1 MGGKSAGRAAEASLV
16 KGTERAL
23 ALSEKLERQTEP
35 ARTIP
40 IQKYRQLIS
49 GDPEATTQ
57 ALAPQIQGIR
67 QQFGQARGSIERS
80 LPRGGTLEQARGDL
94 ARAEAGTV
102 GSLGPQ
108 LFQESL
114 ARLASLGVFGTQ
126 AGIGALGTSMQ
137 GGSALTNLSQVQG
150 RQGFGGFLGSALGGK

>member
-1 MGGKSAGRAAEASLV
+1 MGKKSTSRAAEAALTES
-16 KGTERAL
+16 TERAL
-23 ALSEKLERQTEP
+23 GLSEKLERQTEP

-40 IQKYRQLIS
+40 IQKYRQLVS

-67 QQFGQARGSIERS
+67 QQFGSARGSIERS

-126 AGIGALGTSMQ
+126 AGIGSLGTAMQ

-150 RQGFGGFLGSALGGK
+150 SQGFGGMMGSLMGGK

>member
-1 MGGKSAGRAAEASLV
+1 MGKKSSGRAAEAALTES
-16 KGTERAL
+16 TERAL
-23 ALSEKLERQTEP
+23 GLSEKLERQTEP

-40 IQKYRQLIS
+40 IQKYRQLVS
-49 GDPEATTQ
+49 GDPEVTTQ

-102 GSLGPQ
+102 GSLAVGPGDKVAPGV
-108 LFQESL
+108 SL
-114 ARLASLGVFGTQ
+114 AEVEPGD
-126 AGIGALGTSMQ
+126 GATEP
-137 GGSALTNLSQVQG
+137 AP
-150 RQGFGGFLGSALGGK
+150 

>member
-1 MGGKSAGRAAEASLV
+1 MGGKSAGRAAQQALTQS
-16 KGTERAL
+16 TERAL
-23 ALSEKLERQTEP
+23 GLSEKLEEQTEP

-40 IQKYRQLIS
+40 IQKYRALVS
-49 GDPEATTQ
+49 GDPELTTT

-67 QQFGQARGSIERS
+67 QQFGQARQSIERS
-80 LPRGGTLEQARGDL
+80 LPRGGTLEQARGDI

-126 AGIGALGTSMQ
+126 AGIGSLGTAQQ
-137 GGSALTNLSQVQG
+137 GGAGLTNLAQVQS
-150 RQGFGGFLGSALGGK
+150 RQGIGGIFGSVLGGK

>member
-1 MGGKSAGRAAEASLV
+1 MGKKSSGRAAESALTEA
-16 KGTERAL
+16 TERAL
-23 ALSEKLERQTEP
+23 GLSEKLERQTEP

-40 IQKYRQLIS
+40 IQKYRQLVS

-126 AGIGALGTSMQ
+126 AGIGSLGTAMQ
-137 GGSALTNLSQVQG
+137 GGAGLTNLSQVQG
-150 RQGFGGFLGSALGGK
+150 GQGFGGMMGSLFGGK

>member
-1 MGGKSAGRAAEASLV
+1 MGGKSAGRAAESALTQ
-16 KGTERAL
+16 GTERAL
-23 ALSEKLERQTEP
+23 ALSEKLEKQTEP

-40 IQKYRQLIS
+40 IQKYRQLVS

-126 AGIGALGTSMQ
+126 AGIGALGTGLQ
-137 GGSALTNLSQVQG
+137 GGAGLTNLAQVQSK
-150 RQGFGGFLGSALGGK
+150 QGIGGMFGSILGGK